1 MEAVDLLLDHIEE
14 TTSKFA
20 ISSEVNQL
28 VVFNKGNQ
36 LTYYFDLSVLNPE
49 RVDVTTKII
58 NASK

>member
-1 MEAVDLLLDHIEE
+1 MAAVDLLLDHIEE

-20 ISSEVNQL
+20 IGSEVNQL